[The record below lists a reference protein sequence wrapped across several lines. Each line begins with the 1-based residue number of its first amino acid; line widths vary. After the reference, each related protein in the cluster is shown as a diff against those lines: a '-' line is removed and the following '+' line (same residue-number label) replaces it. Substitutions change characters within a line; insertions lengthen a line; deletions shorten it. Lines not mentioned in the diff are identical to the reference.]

1 MEKNARFTHIG
12 AYGALALPMAMLL
25 GPVYAFLPTF
35 FVQSMGLSQAGV
47 GLALL
52 VARLW
57 DGVSDP
63 LVGYFSD
70 RTRSIY
76 GRRKIW
82 MLAGL
87 PFMLCG
93 ITALFLMPQSIST
106 LSLGLWSAVLFTG
119 WTMVKLSHDALGA
132 ELSPDSHFRLKI
144 AGVREGFGLAGTLL
158 AIIIL
163 GIGLSGDI
171 SQALKALGLGL
182 IGAVTFCILLIL
194 YRIKEPA
201 TPSHAISK
209 AGQFQAFAEILKNQ
223 KFKRLCTAFLLNG
236 FAAALPTTLF
246 LLFVEFRL
254 DAPDWRGPLI
264 ILYFICGCAAIP
276 LWVHLSRRF
285 GQVQV
290 WRFAMAF
297 SALCFLPVLFL
308 RPGDEIYFA
317 LICVCT
323 GIGLGA
329 DLALPAAIT
338 ADLVDDHWQDQ
349 GTRRTGLMFAALA
362 MVMKL
367 AFALAVGLAFPILEG
382 LEFNQTPGS
391 MNSEQA
397 LMGLAALYGLLPAIA
412 KAAAVI
418 VLAKFSIRREAYI

>member
-1 MEKNARFTHIG
+1 MERNASLRHLS

-35 FVQSMGLSQAGV
+35 FVQTIGLSQAGV

-52 VARLW
+52 LARLW
-57 DGVSDP
+57 DGISDP

-70 RTRSIY
+70 KTQSRY

-82 MLAGL
+82 MLGGL
-87 PFMLCG
+87 PFLLFG
-93 ITALFLMPQSIST
+93 ITALFLMPQTIST

-182 IGAVTFCILLIL
+182 MATVVLGILLIL
-194 YRIKEPA
+194 SRIKEPA
-201 TPSHAISK
+201 TPARAISK
-209 AGQFQAFAEILKNQ
+209 SGQLQAFAEILRNQ
-223 KFKRLCTAFLLNG
+223 RFRQLCTAFLLNG

-264 ILYFICGCAAIP
+264 ILYFLCGCAAIP
-276 LWVHLSRRF
+276 LWVHLARRF

-290 WRFAMAF
+290 WRCAMAF

-349 GTRRTGLMFAALA
+349 GARRTGLMFAALA

-382 LEFNQTPGS
+382 IGFNQMPGTA
-391 MNSEQA
+391 NSEQA

-412 KAAAVI
+412 KIAAVL
-418 VLAKFSIRREAYI
+418 VLAKFSIRQEAYI

>member
-1 MEKNARFTHIG
+1 MEKNAGFGHLS

-52 VARLW
+52 IARLW
-57 DGVSDP
+57 DGISDP

-70 RTRSIY
+70 KTQCKY

-82 MLAGL
+82 MLTGL
-87 PFMLCG
+87 PFMLLG
-93 ITALFLMPQSIST
+93 ITVLFLMPQTIT
-106 LSLGLWSAVLFTG
+106 VLSLGLWSAILFTG

-171 SQALKALGLGL
+171 AQALKALGFGL
-182 IGAVTFCILLIL
+182 MIAVIFCVFLIL
-194 YRIKEPA
+194 SRIKEPI
-201 TPSHAISK
+201 TPTSAISK
-209 AGQFQAFAEILKNQ
+209 SGQLQALKEILQNQ
-223 KFKRLCTAFLLNG
+223 KFRRLCTAFLLNG

-264 ILYFICGCAAIP
+264 ILYFLCGCAAIP
-276 LWVHLSRRF
+276 LWVRLARYF

-308 RPGDEIYFA
+308 SPGDEIYFA
-317 LICVCT
+317 IICVCT

-338 ADLVDDHWQDQ
+338 ADLLDEHWQDQ
-349 GTRRTGLMFAALA
+349 GARRTGLMFAALA

-367 AFALAVGLAFPILEG
+367 AFALAVGFAFPILEG
-382 LEFNQTPGS
+382 LGFSQIPGAI
-391 MNSEQA
+391 NSEQA
-397 LMGLAALYGLLPAIA
+397 LMGLATLYALFPAIA
-412 KAAAVI
+412 KIAAVI
-418 VLAKFSIRREAYI
+418 VLARFSIRQEAYI